1 MSTSALRRQREA
13 ALKRRSQNSEN
24 DSFISNSLERPQTSS
39 SSHHRNA
46 AMADAFAWEE
56 IKTKERIEQ
65 REQAEQI
72 RREEEARMAQ
82 KQREEEESRRLE
94 LQRFEQEQE
103 LLEQE
108 LAQKKNEAAQRLEEE
123 SRRLAEAKAE
133 AEKIEKERVDAEA
146 ANKRAEIQRM
156 EAELIL
162 ERQKV
167 KFEADQLAEE
177 RRKEERRRQSAGS
190 TTSGKGEDNNED
202 AYGQYSDGGN
212 NGYQR
217 YLTSFHQPTEETKD
231 DDGEGATVISEL
243 TDVNSPTEL
252 KLNSKMQQSTSSRSL
267 PFNKVNEAQITSIN
281 DVNLDDPNDMRTFL
295 MRPCPKGDGMIQCC
309 IRRNKG
315 IKNALFPEYR
325 IYLKSSNG
333 KTETFLM
340 TSKKRGKI

>member
-1 MSTSALRRQREA
+1 
-13 ALKRRSQNSEN
+13 
-24 DSFISNSLERPQTSS
+24 
-39 SSHHRNA
+39 
-46 AMADAFAWEE
+46 MADAFAWEE

-82 KQREEEESRRLE
+82 KQREDEESRRLE

-103 LLEQE
+103 SLEQE

-133 AEKIEKERVDAEA
+133 AEKIEKERLDAEA
-146 ANKRAEIQRM
+146 ANKRAELQRM
-156 EAELIL
+156 EAEIIQ

-167 KFEADQLAEE
+167 KFEAEQLA
-177 RRKEERRRQSAGS
+177 EERRRQSAGS

-202 AYGQYSDGGN
+202 SYGQYSDGGN
-212 NGYQR
+212 NGYKR
-217 YLTSFHQPTEETKD
+217 YLTSFHQPTEEKD
-231 DDGEGATVISEL
+231 DDGGEGATVISEL

-252 KLNSKMQQSTSSRSL
+252 KLNSKMQRSTSSRSL
-267 PFNKVNEAQITSIN
+267 PFNKVNEAKITSIN
-281 DVNLDDPNDMRTFL
+281 DVNLDDPNAMRTFL

-340 TSKKRGKI
+340 TSKKRGKNCRCVSAYF

>member
-1 MSTSALRRQREA
+1 MSSSSSLRRQREA

-24 DSFISNSLERPQTSS
+24 DSFISNSVERPQTSS

-65 REQAEQI
+65 REKAEQV

-82 KQREEEESRRLE
+82 KQREEEESRRE

-103 LLEQE
+103 QLEQE

-123 SRRLAEAKAE
+123 SRRLADAKAE
-133 AEKIEKERVDAEA
+133 AEKIEKERLDAEA
-146 ANKRAEIQRM
+146 ANKRAELQRM
-156 EAELIL
+156 EAELIQ

-167 KFEADQLAEE
+167 KIEAEQLAG
-177 RRKEERRRQSAGS
+177 ERRRQSAGS

-202 AYGQYSDGGN
+202 AYGQYSEGGN

-231 DDGEGATVISEL
+231 DDGGEGATVISEL
-243 TDVNSPTEL
+243 TDTVNSPTEL
-252 KLNSKMQQSTSSRSL
+252 KSKMQRSTSSRSL
-267 PFNKVNEAQITSIN
+267 SFNKVNEAAQITSIN